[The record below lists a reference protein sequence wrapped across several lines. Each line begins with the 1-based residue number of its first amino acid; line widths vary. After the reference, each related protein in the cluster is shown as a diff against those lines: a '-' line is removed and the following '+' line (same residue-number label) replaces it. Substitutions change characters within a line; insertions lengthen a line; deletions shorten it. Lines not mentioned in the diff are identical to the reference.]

1 VIFDA
6 DEFVFEAPPSISRAR
21 RVLIKP
27 TAGST
32 QGYPLNTS
40 RNMLVNI
47 IKGIRRISDADIL
60 ILEGTSDGKPMAPV
74 YQSLDYNF
82 PRVLLL
88 DVKDTTMVEVDNP
101 LLKPLV
107 MPTFLVP
114 NVILSADYLIS
125 VTPLKIIAGQ
135 AALSIPNLLSLLS
148 GARQSVEALGDWE
161 VLIAQDKNRVLADL
175 YYTMPFD
182 LGIIEAEKKLV
193 SKTEAGKGEAEY
205 YGKVFVGE
213 PYHVDKEVSQA
224 LGIKMEYLKLI
235 DEARVDLE
243 A

>member
-1 VIFDA
+1 M
-6 DEFVFEAPPSISRAR
+6 SYS
-21 RVLIKP
+21 
-27 TAGST
+27 
-32 QGYPLNTS
+32 Q
-40 RNMLVNI
+40 
-47 IKGIRRISDADIL
+47 
-60 ILEGTSDGKPMAPV
+60 
-74 YQSLDYNF
+74 
-82 PRVLLL
+82 
-88 DVKDTTMVEVDNP
+88 
-101 LLKPLV
+101 
-107 MPTFLVP
+107 
-114 NVILSADYLIS
+114 
-125 VTPLKIIAGQ
+125 LKIIAGQ

>member
-88 DVKDTTMVEVDNP
+88 DVKDTRCSNH
-101 LLKPLV
+101 
-107 MPTFLVP
+107 
-114 NVILSADYLIS
+114 
-125 VTPLKIIAGQ
+125 
-135 AALSIPNLLSLLS
+135 
-148 GARQSVEALGDWE
+148 W
-161 VLIAQDKNRVLADL
+161 
-175 YYTMPFD
+175 
-182 LGIIEAEKKLV
+182 
-193 SKTEAGKGEAEY
+193 
-205 YGKVFVGE
+205 
-213 PYHVDKEVSQA
+213 
-224 LGIKMEYLKLI
+224 
-235 DEARVDLE
+235 
-243 A
+243 